1 MKGYWKRITALALCL
16 SVALCLGACRKEK
29 EPVKTTG
36 PSKVVAEA
44 LDAAQ
49 EGDFGTVVD
58 VLDPDSGELGDLKGM
73 LGPNGTELTEE
84 QQVVFD
90 KFALML
96 RDFDYEITGERVDGD
111 TAEVDVAITT
121 YDYQGMLKRI
131 LSKMSGK
138 AISMAMSYDS
148 KDALVEDLKE
158 DFVERLGPALD
169 KAKKQGKDKRT
180 DVTVSLTKDGD
191 TWKIDELNDSTVNA
205 LTGGLMYEVAGLAD
219 LLDL

>member
-1 MKGYWKRITALALCL
+1 
-16 SVALCLGACRKEK
+16 
-29 EPVKTTG
+29 
-36 PSKVVAEA
+36 
-44 LDAAQ
+44 
-49 EGDFGTVVD
+49 
-58 VLDPDSGELGDLKGM
+58 
-73 LGPNGTELTEE
+73 
-84 QQVVFD
+84 
-90 KFALML
+90 
-96 RDFDYEITGERVDGD
+96 
-111 TAEVDVAITT
+111 
-121 YDYQGMLKRI
+121 MLKKI

-191 TWKIDELNDSTVNA
+191 TWKIDELNDSTVNG

-219 LLDL
+219 LLNL

>member
-1 MKGYWKRITALALCL
+1 M
-16 SVALCLGACRKEK
+16 
-29 EPVKTTG
+29 
-36 PSKVVAEA
+36 
-44 LDAAQ
+44 
-49 EGDFGTVVD
+49 
-58 VLDPDSGELGDLKGM
+58 
-73 LGPNGTELTEE
+73 
-84 QQVVFD
+84 FD

-121 YDYQGMLKRI
+121 YDYQGMLKKI

-219 LLDL
+219 LLNL